1 MANTYSFY
9 INEVDV
15 HTQIEDLQKVI
26 YRVHWT
32 YTGSDENGIE
42 ASWNGTQEISA
53 PNPENFI
60 AFDSLVQADIISWIE
75 PLLNIEALQINIDTQ
90 IAEKVAPSKQ
100 TLQVPV
106 SLGTS
111 E

>member
-1 MANTYSFY
+1 MANTYSLY

-15 HTQIEDLQKVI
+15 YTQIDDLQKVI

-42 ASWNGTQEISA
+42 ATWNGTQEIA
-53 PNPENFI
+53 TPDPENFI
-60 AFDSLVQADIISWIE
+60 TFENLVQADIISWIE
-75 PLLNIEALQINIDTQ
+75 PLLNIESLQNNIDSQ
-90 IAEKVAPSKQ
+90 IAEKVAPTKQ
-100 TLQVPV
+100 TLQIPD
-106 SLGTS
+106 SLETP